1 MSKKSDEIAAR
12 RAALGLKVIT
22 NEALP
27 QTGTDTPSRPR
38 SAQDGMVGTGFE
50 RRRPAGGEIT
60 ARAGVPGPS
69 DYPRPAGDKPSTLK
83 VAAVNGS
90 SDDVEVKASTFAQ
103 WLEEQYHA
111 NIAPFAFLADV
122 ALNVNDLPED
132 AVVEKASA
140 MLRARGWQIDVHYF
154 NSAGC
159 RAGSVSLMHPHSVG
173 F

>member
-12 RAALGLKVIT
+12 RAALGLKLIT
-22 NEALP
+22 NEGPA
-27 QTGTDTPSRPR
+27 QTGGAATSRPR
-38 SAQDGMVGTGFE
+38 SAQDDMVGTGFE

-60 ARAGVPGPS
+60 ARAGVPGPG
-69 DYPRPAGDKPSTLK
+69 DYHRTASAKPSTLT
-83 VAAVNGS
+83 VAAVNGD
-90 SDDVEVKASTFAQ
+90 SDDLEVKASNFAQ

-122 ALNVNDLPED
+122 AVNVDNLPED
-132 AVVEKASA
+132 AVVEKACA
-140 MLRARGWQIDVHYF
+140 TMRTRGWQIDVHYF

-159 RAGSVSLMHPHSVG
+159 KAGSVTLMHPHSVG

>member
-69 DYPRPAGDKPSTLK
+69 DYPRSAGDKPSPLT
-83 VAAVNGS
+83 VAAVNGN
-90 SDDVEVKASTFAQ
+90 SDDIEVKASTFAQ
-103 WLEEQYHA
+103 WLEEQYHG

-122 ALNVNDLPED
+122 AVNVDDLPED
-132 AVVEKASA
+132 AVVEKACA
-140 MLRARGWQIDVHYF
+140 MMRARGWQIDVHYF

-159 RAGSVSLMHPHSVG
+159 KAGSVTLMHPHSVG

>member
-27 QTGTDTPSRPR
+27 QANTAPSSRPH
-38 SAQDGMVGTGFE
+38 SAQDDMVGTGFE
-50 RRRPAGGEIT
+50 RRRPASGEIT

-69 DYPRPAGDKPSTLK
+69 DYPRTTGDKPSTLK
-83 VAAVNGS
+83 VAAVNGN
-90 SDDVEVKASTFAQ
+90 SDDIEVKASTFAQ

-159 RAGSVSLMHPHSVG
+159 RAGSVTLMHPHSVG